1 MLISTPEVNGM
12 ATPAISL
19 STFIILS
26 IFCESSDKFLTL
38 RGLSGNFG
46 NSRNGLNVN
55 IKKSIKMIILVVNCG
70 SSSLKYQLLDMK
82 NDEVYDLLAKGLVE
96 RIGMEVG
103 CLKHQASGK
112 EKLVKEMPIADHT
125 VGIQAVID
133 ALLDKEY
140 GVLTTLEDIEAVGHR
155 VVHGAEEFVGS
166 QLITDEVVAQLEK
179 CSVFAPLHNPA
190 NILGIKA
197 VSAVLPT
204 VPQVGVFDTAFHQTM
219 PAYAYMYALPYEY
232 YDKYRIRRYG
242 FHGTSHKYVSAKG
255 AKFAGLDLGY
265 SKIITCHLGNGS
277 SIAAVVN
284 GKSIDTTMGFTPL
297 EGLLMGT
304 RSGSVDPDVVTYI
317 QEKEGL
323 TTAQMSNILNKKSGF
338 LGLSCVSSDARDLD
352 EAANEGNPKA
362 KLTLKK
368 LTYEITKY
376 IGAYAAAM
384 NGVDLI
390 VFTGGIGE
398 NNSRLRRRVC
408 ENLTYLGVKF
418 DYDAN
423 VARGEDTMLTTPDS
437 KVKVALITTNEELM
451 IARDTMHIVQNE
463 EE

>member
-1 MLISTPEVNGM
+1 
-12 ATPAISL
+12 
-19 STFIILS
+19 
-26 IFCESSDKFLTL
+26 
-38 RGLSGNFG
+38 
-46 NSRNGLNVN
+46 
-55 IKKSIKMIILVVNCG
+55 MIILVLNCG

-96 RIGMEVG
+96 RIGMETG
-103 CLKHQASGK
+103 CLKHQAAGK
-112 EKLVKEMPIADHT
+112 ENFVKEMPIENHT
-125 VGIQAVID
+125 VGIKAVLE

-140 GVLTTLEDIEAVGHR
+140 GMLETLEDIEAVGHR
-155 VVHGAEEFVGS
+155 VVHGAEEFVCR
-166 QLITDEVVAQLEK
+166 QLITDEVIAQLEK

-190 NILGIKA
+190 NILGIRA
-197 VSAVLPT
+197 VSEVLPE

-219 PAYAYMYALPYEY
+219 PAYAYMYGLPYEY
-232 YDKYRIRRYG
+232 YEKYGIRRYG

-255 AKFAGLDLGY
+255 AKFAGLDPEN
-265 SKIITCHLGNGS
+265 SKVITCHLGNGS

-297 EGLLMGT
+297 EGLIMGT
-304 RSGSVDPDVVTYI
+304 RSGSVDPEVVTYI
-317 QEKEGL
+317 QEMEGL
-323 TTAQMSNILNKKSGF
+323 SAAEMSKVLNKKSGF

-352 EAANEGNPKA
+352 NAANEGDPKA
-362 KLTLKK
+362 KLVLKK

-423 VARGEDTMLTTPDS
+423 VVRGVDTIITLPDS

-451 IARDTMHIVQNE
+451 IARDTMNIVQNE
-463 EE
+463 D

>member
-1 MLISTPEVNGM
+1 
-12 ATPAISL
+12 
-19 STFIILS
+19 
-26 IFCESSDKFLTL
+26 
-38 RGLSGNFG
+38 
-46 NSRNGLNVN
+46 
-55 IKKSIKMIILVVNCG
+55 MIILVLNCG

-96 RIGMEVG
+96 RIGMETG
-103 CLKHQASGK
+103 CLKHQAAGK
-112 EKLVKEMPIADHT
+112 ENFVKEMPIENHT
-125 VGIQAVID
+125 VGIKAVLE

-140 GVLTTLEDIEAVGHR
+140 GVLETLEDIEAVGHR
-155 VVHGAEEFVGS
+155 VVHGAEEFVCS
-166 QLITDEVVAQLEK
+166 QLITDEVIAQLEK

-190 NILGIKA
+190 NILGIRA
-197 VSAVLPT
+197 VSEVLPE

-219 PAYAYMYALPYEY
+219 PAYAYMYGLPYEY
-232 YDKYRIRRYG
+232 YEKYGIRRYG

-255 AKFAGLDLGY
+255 AKFAGLDPEN
-265 SKIITCHLGNGS
+265 SKVITCHLGNGS

-297 EGLLMGT
+297 EGLIMGT
-304 RSGSVDPDVVTYI
+304 RSGSVDPEVVTYI

-323 TTAQMSNILNKKSGF
+323 SAAEMSKVLNKKSGF

-352 EAANEGNPKA
+352 NAANEGDPKA
-362 KLTLKK
+362 KLVLKK

-418 DYDAN
+418 DYAAS
-423 VARGEDTMLTTPDS
+423 VVRGVDTIITLPDS

-451 IARDTMHIVQNE
+451 IARDTMNIVQNE
-463 EE
+463 D

>member
-1 MLISTPEVNGM
+1 
-12 ATPAISL
+12 
-19 STFIILS
+19 
-26 IFCESSDKFLTL
+26 
-38 RGLSGNFG
+38 
-46 NSRNGLNVN
+46 
-55 IKKSIKMIILVVNCG
+55 MIILVVNCG

-103 CLKHQASGK
+103 CLKHEAAGK
-112 EKLVKEMPIADHT
+112 EKLIKEMPIADHT

-166 QLITDEVVAQLEK
+166 QLITDAVVAQLEK

-219 PAYAYMYALPYEY
+219 PSYAYMYAIPYEY

-304 RSGSVDPDVVTYI
+304 RSGSLDPDVVTYI

-323 TTAQMSNILNKKSGF
+323 TAAQMSTVLNKKSGF

-352 EAANEGNPKA
+352 AAANEGNPKA
-362 KLTLKK
+362 KLVLKK

-451 IARDTMHIVQNE
+451 IARDTMHIVQAE
-463 EE
+463 D

>member
-1 MLISTPEVNGM
+1 
-12 ATPAISL
+12 
-19 STFIILS
+19 
-26 IFCESSDKFLTL
+26 
-38 RGLSGNFG
+38 
-46 NSRNGLNVN
+46 
-55 IKKSIKMIILVVNCG
+55 MIILVLNCG

-82 NDEVYDLLAKGLVE
+82 GDDVFDLLAKGLVE

-112 EKLVKEMPIADHT
+112 DKLVKEMPIEDHT
-125 VGIQAVID
+125 VGIKAVLD

-140 GVLTTLEDIEAVGHR
+140 GVLSTLEDIEAVGHR
-155 VVHGAEEFVGS
+155 VVHGAEEFVCS
-166 QLITDEVVAQLEK
+166 QLITDKVVAQLEK

-197 VSAVLPT
+197 VSNVLPT

-232 YDKYRIRRYG
+232 YEKYGVRRYG

-255 AKFAGLDLGY
+255 AAFAGLDLND

-277 SIAAVVN
+277 SITAVAN
-284 GKSIDTTMGFTPL
+284 GKSVDTSMGFTPL
-297 EGLLMGT
+297 EGLIMGT
-304 RSGSVDPDVVTYI
+304 RCGNVDPDVVTYL
-317 QEKEGL
+317 QEKDGL
-323 TTAQMSNILNKKSGF
+323 SASEMSKVLNKKSGF
-338 LGLSCVSSDARDLD
+338 LGLSGVSSDARDLN
-352 EAANEGNPKA
+352 EAANAGNERA

-368 LTYEITKY
+368 LTYDITKF

-398 NNSRLRRRVC
+398 NNSRLRRRIC
-408 ENLTYLGVKF
+408 ENLTYLGLQF

-423 VARGEDTMLTTPDS
+423 VVNGQDVLITLPES
-437 KVKVALITTNEELM
+437 KVKVAVISTNEELM

-463 EE
+463 DE

>member
-1 MLISTPEVNGM
+1 
-12 ATPAISL
+12 
-19 STFIILS
+19 
-26 IFCESSDKFLTL
+26 
-38 RGLSGNFG
+38 
-46 NSRNGLNVN
+46 
-55 IKKSIKMIILVVNCG
+55 MIILVLNCG

-82 NDEVYDLLAKGLVE
+82 GDEVYDLLAKGLVE

-103 CLKHQASGK
+103 CLKHQATGK
-112 EKLVKEMPIADHT
+112 EQLVKEMPIEDHT
-125 VGIQAVID
+125 VGIKAVLD
-133 ALLDKEY
+133 ALLDKEF
-140 GVLTTLEDIEAVGHR
+140 GVLSTLEDIEAVGHR
-155 VVHGAEEFVGS
+155 VVHGAEEFVCS
-166 QLITDEVVAQLEK
+166 QLITEKVVAQLEK

-197 VSAVLPT
+197 VSAVLPA

-232 YDKYRIRRYG
+232 YEKYGVRRYG

-255 AKFAGLDLGY
+255 AKFAGLDPEY
-265 SKIITCHLGNGS
+265 SKVITCHLGNGS

-297 EGLLMGT
+297 EGLIMGT
-304 RSGSVDPDVVTYI
+304 RCGNVDPDVVTYI

-323 TTAQMSNILNKKSGF
+323 SAAEMSKVMNKKSGF

-352 EAANEGNPKA
+352 AAANDGDPKA

-368 LTYEITKY
+368 LTYDITKF

-423 VARGEDTMLTTPDS
+423 VVRGVDTMLTLPDS

>member
-1 MLISTPEVNGM
+1 M
-12 ATPAISL
+12 
-19 STFIILS
+19 
-26 IFCESSDKFLTL
+26 
-38 RGLSGNFG
+38 
-46 NSRNGLNVN
+46 
-55 IKKSIKMIILVVNCG
+55 
-70 SSSLKYQLLDMK
+70 KYQLLDMK
-82 NDEVYDLLAKGLVE
+82 GDEIYDLLAKGLVE

-103 CLKHQASGK
+103 CLTHQATGK
-112 EKLVKEMPIADHT
+112 EQLVKEMPIEDHT
-125 VGIQAVID
+125 VGIKAVLD

-155 VVHGAEEFVGS
+155 VVHGAEEFVCS
-166 QLITDEVVAQLEK
+166 QLITDKVIAQLEK

-232 YDKYRIRRYG
+232 YEKYGVRRYG

-255 AKFAGLDLGY
+255 AKFAGLDPEY
-265 SKIITCHLGNGS
+265 SKVITCHLGNGS
-277 SIAAVVN
+277 SIAAVAN

-297 EGLLMGT
+297 EGLIMGT
-304 RSGSVDPDVVTYI
+304 RCGNVDPDVVTYI

-323 TTAQMSNILNKKSGF
+323 TAAEMSTVMNKKSGF

-352 EAANEGNPKA
+352 AAANNGDPKA

-368 LTYEITKY
+368 LTYDITKF

-398 NNSRLRRRVC
+398 NNCRLRRRVC

-423 VARGEDTMLTTPDS
+423 VVRGVDTMLTLPDS

>member
-1 MLISTPEVNGM
+1 
-12 ATPAISL
+12 
-19 STFIILS
+19 
-26 IFCESSDKFLTL
+26 
-38 RGLSGNFG
+38 
-46 NSRNGLNVN
+46 
-55 IKKSIKMIILVVNCG
+55 MIILVLNCG

-82 NDEVYDLLAKGLVE
+82 GDEIYDLLAKGLVE

-103 CLKHQASGK
+103 CLKHQATGK
-112 EKLVKEMPIADHT
+112 EQLVKEMPIEDHT
-125 VGIQAVID
+125 VGIKAVLD
-133 ALLDKEY
+133 ALLDKEF
-140 GVLTTLEDIEAVGHR
+140 GVLSTLEDIEAVGHR
-155 VVHGAEEFVGS
+155 VVHGAEEFVCS
-166 QLITDEVVAQLEK
+166 QLITDKVVAQLEK

-197 VSAVLPT
+197 VSAVLPS

-232 YDKYRIRRYG
+232 YEKYGVRRYG

-255 AKFAGLDLGY
+255 AKFAGLDPEY
-265 SKIITCHLGNGS
+265 SKVITCHLGNGS

-297 EGLLMGT
+297 EGLIMGT
-304 RSGSVDPDVVTYI
+304 RCGNVDPDVVTYI

-323 TTAQMSNILNKKSGF
+323 SAAEMSRVMNKKSGF

-352 EAANEGNPKA
+352 AAANDGNPKA

-368 LTYEITKY
+368 LTYDITKF

-398 NNSRLRRRVC
+398 NNCRLRRRVC

-423 VARGEDTMLTTPDS
+423 VVRGVDTMLTLPDS

>member
-1 MLISTPEVNGM
+1 
-12 ATPAISL
+12 
-19 STFIILS
+19 
-26 IFCESSDKFLTL
+26 
-38 RGLSGNFG
+38 
-46 NSRNGLNVN
+46 
-55 IKKSIKMIILVVNCG
+55 MIILVVNCG

-82 NDEVYDLLAKGLVE
+82 NEEVYDLLAKGLVE

-103 CLKHQASGK
+103 CLKHQATGK
-112 EKLVKEMPIADHT
+112 ETLVKEMPIADHT

-140 GVLTTLEDIEAVGHR
+140 GVLNTLEDIEAVGHR
-155 VVHGAEEFVGS
+155 VVHGAEDFVCS
-166 QLITDEVVAQLEK
+166 QLITDEVIAQLEK

-190 NILGIKA
+190 NILGIRA
-197 VSAVLPT
+197 VSAVLPS

-323 TTAQMSNILNKKSGF
+323 SAAEMSKVLNKKSGF

-352 EAANEGNPKA
+352 AAANEGDAKA

-423 VARGEDTMLTTPDS
+423 VARGEDMMLTLPDS

-451 IARDTMHIVQNE
+451 IARDTMNIVQNE
-463 EE
+463 E